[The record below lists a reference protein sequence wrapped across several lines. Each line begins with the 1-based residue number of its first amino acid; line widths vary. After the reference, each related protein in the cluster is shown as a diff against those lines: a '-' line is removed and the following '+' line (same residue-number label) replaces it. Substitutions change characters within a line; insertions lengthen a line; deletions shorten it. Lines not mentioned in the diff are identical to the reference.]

1 MVRVSGRVVSLVLE
15 GHHVDSPEY
24 RTRLGTIYFPNAGIH
39 FLENKKYTF
48 EELAIT
54 VMYLKTPFKKDNIST
69 LGGRY
74 RVRVSFRMDA
84 TKPALL

>member
-24 RTRLGTIYFPNAGIH
+24 RTRLGTIYLLQMRVSISSKT
-39 FLENKKYTF
+39 KKYTF

-54 VMYLKTPFKKDNIST
+54 VM
-69 LGGRY
+69 
-74 RVRVSFRMDA
+74 
-84 TKPALL
+84 